1 MATGSRRLSESGG
14 AKSMLIVL
22 IALLSGCASVHLGAE
37 IPCDELQKPSTAQ
50 PPNTNESQ
58 LRVITWNLH
67 GIPLAGDI
75 RARLR
80 RVASEL
86 SSRGSDLLLLQEVW
100 FDGDAQELEAALSD
114 TYKRVPD
121 DPKVSSGI
129 MNFIGGFR
137 NGGLLALVKK
147 DSAWTFNAEASVF
160 SEYKLAAPKRRFLNE
175 GDGISGKG
183 IQRFVLSIKNSPR
196 KVQIFNTHLQSQ
208 YGVGR
213 RYVQIR
219 KAQID
224 ELTKL
229 ADSENDAN
237 QELVTQLVFGDFNTF
252 PTERALYKKLTEKWS
267 DLTSHKREECNCG
280 TSLDVDEDLQ
290 DGTPIAIEAEWID
303 FALARRDTNVKVV
316 DAWRIPSS
324 DSKIDCPFSDHY
336 GLELL
341 LRIGD

>member
-1 MATGSRRLSESGG
+1 MANGSRRLSESGG

-37 IPCDELQKPSTAQ
+37 IPCDEWQGPSTAQ
-50 PPNTNESQ
+50 LRNANESQ
-58 LRVITWNLH
+58 LHVITWNLH
-67 GIPLAGDI
+67 GIPFTGDI
-75 RARLR
+75 RARLG
-80 RVASEL
+80 RVAREL

-100 FDGDAQELEAALSD
+100 FDGDAQELETALSD

-121 DPKVSSGI
+121 DPKVSSGV
-129 MNFIGGFR
+129 MNFVGGFR
-137 NGGLLALVKK
+137 NGGLLAPVKK
-147 DSAWTFNAEASVF
+147 GGAWTFNGEASVF
-160 SEYKLAAPKRRFLNE
+160 SEYELAAPKLRFLE
-175 GDGISGKG
+175 GDGLSGKG
-183 IQRFVLSIKNSPR
+183 IQSFVLSTMNSPR

-208 YGVGR
+208 YGDGR

-219 KAQID
+219 KAQIG

-229 ADSENDAN
+229 ADRENDAN

-252 PTERALYKKLTEKWS
+252 STERALYKKLTEKWS
-267 DLTSHKREECNCG
+267 DLTSHLREECNCG
-280 TSLDVDEDLQ
+280 TSLDVDEDPQ

-303 FALARRDTNVKVV
+303 YALARRDTNVKVV
-316 DAWRIPSS
+316 NARRIPCSA
-324 DSKIDCPFSDHY
+324 SKIDCPFSDHY